1 MRPLQC
7 IYNLTLLVVNKGHEL
22 FVVDVLAV
30 KRVFFVQLQAGFKS
44 SIYYFSHELGVGDEV
59 FVVEGDLVEEIGCSY
74 LFAEVGENV
83 NHVVHQLLLA
93 VEVVEAEEGEVL
105 VHGEENLPVDVVDGF
120 VLDDSDVLGQGVV
133 YPFSDV
139 HVLEQPVVLLLLR
152 EVVEDVMLVEHPL
165 LNRHQSLYI
174 FQVYAF
180 FESS

>member
-1 MRPLQC
+1 M
-7 IYNLTLLVVNKGHEL
+7 
-22 FVVDVLAV
+22 F
-30 KRVFFVQLQAGFKS
+30 GF
-44 SIYYFSHELGVGDEV
+44 G
-59 FVVEGDLVEEIGCSY
+59 
-74 LFAEVGENV
+74 
-83 NHVVHQLLLA
+83 
-93 VEVVEAEEGEVL
+93 VVEAEEGEVL

-152 EVVEDVMLVEHPL
+152 EVVEDVILVEHPL

-180 FESS
+180 FEGS